1 MSHRGIFLLQ
11 LRLKFITTVWLPK
24 IVLQLISLLLNCH
37 PTVIMSQEVGEV
49 PARREGEEE
58 VEEIATVAASTN
70 TAVSCSPGS
79 ARFRFAAGKDLALL
93 LREVHVVNPCQ
104 F

>member
-1 MSHRGIFLLQ
+1 
-11 LRLKFITTVWLPK
+11 
-24 IVLQLISLLLNCH
+24 
-37 PTVIMSQEVGEV
+37 MSQEVGEV

-79 ARFRFAAGKDLALL
+79 TRFRFAAGKGLTLL
-93 LREVHVVNPCQ
+93 LREVHAVNPCQ
-104 F
+104 FRGPDNTDGWKKITSKPIFCCLFSLP